1 MSNETLSRR
10 TAVEVSFGGVNVTK
24 SIRPYLLGLTYTDNE
39 EDKADDLQLRLQDR
53 NRLWREKWITPLL
66 RAAGGESL
74 GIGAVIPRQN
84 PRGGGRGRIRFL
96 PGAVHGPSHGPD
108 H

>member
-24 SIRPYLLGLTYTDNE
+24 SIRPYLLGMTYTDNE
-39 EDKADDLQLRLQDR
+39 EDGLQLRLQDR

-66 RAAGGESL
+66 RAAVKEA
-74 GIGAVIPRQN
+74 IEDWEPRAAFVDLD
-84 PRGGGRGRIRFL
+84 FL
-96 PGAVHGPSHGPD
+96 EDGDGLRPLVTVEILEEE
-108 H
+108 